1 VTHRKCDVCGA
12 SAGIWGLW
20 HRQDC
25 ESPQGQDQRRMY
37 EAAIKEGEGRRQRE
51 AEEADDRIYEAYE
64 RAKARRLK

>member
-1 VTHRKCDVCGA
+1 
-12 SAGIWGLW
+12 
-20 HRQDC
+20 
-25 ESPQGQDQRRMY
+25 MY